1 MVLTDPRFEY
11 FVKPVGVGVILE
23 MVFSGL
29 AVKFVSRWQR
39 SVGVCSRLTE
49 VLAVLVSI
57 HYIIDILRNIIHT
70 EVTIVI
76 HFQWLIFLSAFSGD
90 DNHTVGGAR
99 TVDGG
104 RSGVLQD
111 RSMLS
116 MSLGLM
122 NTSSEAG

>member
-1 MVLTDPRFEY
+1 MGTTSGEVHIVVLTDPRFEY

-70 EVTIVI
+70 EVSIVI
-76 HFQWLIFLSAFSGD
+76 HFQRLVFLSAFGGD
-90 DNHTVGGAR
+90 NNHTISSAR
-99 TVDGG
+99 TVDGSS
-104 RSGVLQD
+104 RSILQHLD
-111 RSMLS
+111 
-116 MSLGLM
+116 GF
-122 NTSSEAG
+122 NIV